1 MFSIIVAIGK
11 NREIGKENKLL
22 WHIPE
27 DLKNFRRITNGK
39 TVVMGRKTFE
49 SIGRLLPNRKNI
61 ILSREVLEADLKKL
75 ENETTKVE
83 VFDDFQKMIDSFKN
97 SKEEIFIIG
106 GEQIYKMALK
116 EEIIDKLY
124 ISYVD
129 FSDDEADA
137 YFPVIEN
144 CDWKVIEEEKEQCK
158 FMPKVKFT
166 KEIIVEAAY
175 ELMKIE
181 GFNNLSVRKIAKY
194 LKSSTAPIYFNFNTV
209 DDLKEEIIILSKE
222 KLKKYLY
229 GNYSERKLLNSAVGF
244 VAFARE
250 ERELF
255 RAIFLDGAERFKELY
270 DETLNTLLTEE
281 ILMVSFPKLTF
292 QEAKLSVRRLWYF
305 LFGYAT
311 LICTSRDDDYRND
324 QTNEKIEEKILE
336 ITSYFRKMY
345 A

>member
-1 MFSIIVAIGK
+1 M
-11 NREIGKENKLL
+11 

-144 CDWKVIEEEKEQCK
+144 YDWKVIEE
-158 FMPKVKFT
+158 
-166 KEIIVEAAY
+166 
-175 ELMKIE
+175 
-181 GFNNLSVRKIAKY
+181 
-194 LKSSTAPIYFNFNTV
+194 
-209 DDLKEEIIILSKE
+209 
-222 KLKKYLY
+222 KKYDNWKFCVY
-229 GNYSERKLLNSAVGF
+229 ERK
-244 VAFARE
+244 
-250 ERELF
+250 
-255 RAIFLDGAERFKELY
+255 K
-270 DETLNTLLTEE
+270 
-281 ILMVSFPKLTF
+281 
-292 QEAKLSVRRLWYF
+292 
-305 LFGYAT
+305 
-311 LICTSRDDDYRND
+311 
-324 QTNEKIEEKILE
+324 
-336 ITSYFRKMY
+336 
-345 A
+345 

>member
-1 MFSIIVAIGK
+1 
-11 NREIGKENKLL
+11 
-22 WHIPE
+22 
-27 DLKNFRRITNGK
+27 
-39 TVVMGRKTFE
+39 
-49 SIGRLLPNRKNI
+49 
-61 ILSREVLEADLKKL
+61 
-75 ENETTKVE
+75 
-83 VFDDFQKMIDSFKN
+83 
-97 SKEEIFIIG
+97 
-106 GEQIYKMALK
+106 
-116 EEIIDKLY
+116 
-124 ISYVD
+124 
-129 FSDDEADA
+129 
-137 YFPVIEN
+137 
-144 CDWKVIEEEKEQCK
+144 
-158 FMPKVKFT
+158 MPKVKFT
-166 KEIIVEAAY
+166 KKIIVEAAY

-270 DETLNTLLTEE
+270 YETLNTLLTEE

>member
-61 ILSREVLEADLKKL
+61 ILSREVLESDLKKL
-75 ENETTKVE
+75 ENENTKVE

-124 ISYVD
+124 IRYVN

-144 CDWKVIEEEKEQCK
+144 CDWKMNEEKKYDNWK
-158 FMPKVKFT
+158 FCV
-166 KEIIVEAAY
+166 Y
-175 ELMKIE
+175 
-181 GFNNLSVRKIAKY
+181 
-194 LKSSTAPIYFNFNTV
+194 
-209 DDLKEEIIILSKE
+209 
-222 KLKKYLY
+222 
-229 GNYSERKLLNSAVGF
+229 ERKNRKGAV
-244 VAFARE
+244 
-250 ERELF
+250 
-255 RAIFLDGAERFKELY
+255 
-270 DETLNTLLTEE
+270 
-281 ILMVSFPKLTF
+281 
-292 QEAKLSVRRLWYF
+292 
-305 LFGYAT
+305 
-311 LICTSRDDDYRND
+311 
-324 QTNEKIEEKILE
+324 
-336 ITSYFRKMY
+336 
-345 A
+345 

>member
-1 MFSIIVAIGK
+1 MFSITVAIGK

-106 GEQIYKMALK
+106 GEQIYKMAL
-116 EEIIDKLY
+116 EEKIIDKLY

-144 CDWKVIEEEKEQCK
+144 CDWK
-158 FMPKVKFT
+158 M
-166 KEIIVEAAY
+166 
-175 ELMKIE
+175 
-181 GFNNLSVRKIAKY
+181 
-194 LKSSTAPIYFNFNTV
+194 
-209 DDLKEEIIILSKE
+209 
-222 KLKKYLY
+222 
-229 GNYSERKLLNSAVGF
+229 
-244 VAFARE
+244 
-250 ERELF
+250 
-255 RAIFLDGAERFKELY
+255 
-270 DETLNTLLTEE
+270 
-281 ILMVSFPKLTF
+281 
-292 QEAKLSVRRLWYF
+292 
-305 LFGYAT
+305 
-311 LICTSRDDDYRND
+311 
-324 QTNEKIEEKILE
+324 IEEKKYDNWKFCVYE
-336 ITSYFRKMY
+336 RKK
-345 A
+345 

>member
-1 MFSIIVAIGK
+1 M
-11 NREIGKENKLL
+11 
-22 WHIPE
+22 
-27 DLKNFRRITNGK
+27 
-39 TVVMGRKTFE
+39 
-49 SIGRLLPNRKNI
+49 
-61 ILSREVLEADLKKL
+61 
-75 ENETTKVE
+75 
-83 VFDDFQKMIDSFKN
+83 
-97 SKEEIFIIG
+97 IIG
-106 GEQIYKMALK
+106 SFVYMKQKI
-116 EEIIDKLY
+116 
-124 ISYVD
+124 
-129 FSDDEADA
+129 
-137 YFPVIEN
+137 
-144 CDWKVIEEEKEQCK
+144 EKEQCK
-158 FMPKVKFT
+158 LMPKVKFT

>member
-1 MFSIIVAIGK
+1 MFNIIVAIGK

-61 ILSREVLEADLKKL
+61 ILSREVLESDLKKL

-97 SKEEIFIIG
+97 FKEEIFIIG

-144 CDWKVIEEEKEQCK
+144 CDWKVIEE
-158 FMPKVKFT
+158 
-166 KEIIVEAAY
+166 
-175 ELMKIE
+175 
-181 GFNNLSVRKIAKY
+181 
-194 LKSSTAPIYFNFNTV
+194 
-209 DDLKEEIIILSKE
+209 
-222 KLKKYLY
+222 KKYDNWKFCVY
-229 GNYSERKLLNSAVGF
+229 ERK
-244 VAFARE
+244 
-250 ERELF
+250 
-255 RAIFLDGAERFKELY
+255 K
-270 DETLNTLLTEE
+270 
-281 ILMVSFPKLTF
+281 
-292 QEAKLSVRRLWYF
+292 
-305 LFGYAT
+305 
-311 LICTSRDDDYRND
+311 
-324 QTNEKIEEKILE
+324 
-336 ITSYFRKMY
+336 
-345 A
+345 

>member
-97 SKEEIFIIG
+97 
-106 GEQIYKMALK
+106 LK

-144 CDWKVIEEEKEQCK
+144 YDWKVIEE
-158 FMPKVKFT
+158 
-166 KEIIVEAAY
+166 
-175 ELMKIE
+175 
-181 GFNNLSVRKIAKY
+181 
-194 LKSSTAPIYFNFNTV
+194 
-209 DDLKEEIIILSKE
+209 
-222 KLKKYLY
+222 KKYDNWKFCVY
-229 GNYSERKLLNSAVGF
+229 ERK
-244 VAFARE
+244 
-250 ERELF
+250 
-255 RAIFLDGAERFKELY
+255 K
-270 DETLNTLLTEE
+270 
-281 ILMVSFPKLTF
+281 
-292 QEAKLSVRRLWYF
+292 
-305 LFGYAT
+305 
-311 LICTSRDDDYRND
+311 
-324 QTNEKIEEKILE
+324 
-336 ITSYFRKMY
+336 
-345 A
+345 